1 MKDQRDMSCVRVA
14 RRRARRVGT
23 PSVLVGMLGLLTAV
37 FLVAGVAPPASA
49 LGLADV
55 ERLQFPMGGS
65 NTGFTNAGPGSD
77 WDVTPENRRLCAG
90 AGTFNATGACMGLSA
105 YELVLT
111 QQLQTVHQNP
121 QARGAVPSASD
132 PFIADSL
139 WTLTNMTTESFTDP
153 LLLMFSSVALEP
165 FLGSLV
171 PGAYPDLQVGM
182 DGKLLDIA
190 RYSVMG
196 MDFFFGSVNV
206 GGLEPGESASFLVR
220 YVVSSGPLPIVGN
233 NVVMPP
239 LKVVAMVVPEP
250 TTLVLL
256 ATGFGGLAAFGRRR

>member
-1 MKDQRDMSCVRVA
+1 MKDQRTMCCVRIA
-14 RRRARRVGT
+14 RVVG
-23 PSVLVGMLGLLTAV
+23 LVPALLIAV
-37 FLVAGVAPPASA
+37 ISAGFSPQSSA
-49 LGLADV
+49 LGLSDV
-55 ERLQFPMGGS
+55 DRLQFPMGGA
-65 NTGFTNAGPGSD
+65 NTGFTNAGPDFD
-77 WDVTPENRRLCAG
+77 WAVSPENRRLCAG
-90 AGTFNATGACMGLSA
+90 AGAFNATGACMGLSA
-105 YELVLT
+105 YELTLT

-121 QARGAVPSASD
+121 QARGAVPSATD

-139 WTLTNMTTESFTDP
+139 WTLTNTTTESFLDP
-153 LLLMFSSVALEP
+153 ILLMFSSVALEP

-171 PGAYPDLQVGM
+171 PGGFPNLQVGL
-182 DGKLLDIA
+182 DGNLLDIA
-190 RYSVMG
+190 RFTHAG

-206 GGLEPGESASFLVR
+206 GGLAPGESASFLVR

-256 ATGFGGLAAFGRRR
+256 VAGFGGLAAFGRRR